1 MPDHRV
7 HSEQLEDADRRL
19 LRLTIEA
26 LLAEGA
32 TLVEA
37 IEQATM
43 LVRGRWADRG
53 VVYDGAAS
61 GPKPRAGSA
70 DGPASAQG
78 APPSGTREVGA
89 EGDAGQLWGEPWPEA
104 ASS

>member
-7 HSEQLEDADRRL
+7 RREQLGDADRRL

-43 LVRGRWADRG
+43 FVRGRWADRG
-53 VVYDGAAS
+53 A
-61 GPKPRAGSA
+61 
-70 DGPASAQG
+70 PASAQG

-89 EGDAGQLWGEPWPEA
+89 EGDVGQLWEEPWADA